1 MNQLDKIERYYDAA
15 PRSAARVER
24 IGPFEVFVN
33 VGAAWPYYA
42 RPALGAAEFSAQD
55 VQRVR
60 ERQRE
65 LGIPESFEWLA
76 ETTPALAAAAEAG
89 GVRVRHYPLLVLG
102 QLEEHHPVEGV
113 ELRLVTPEDDLARI
127 NAVAAVAFGGQPR
140 EPDPASL
147 EFQRDRLRR
156 GLTVSAV
163 ALIDGEPVATGSHQ
177 SVQDVS
183 ELVGIAT
190 LPSYQ
195 RRGFGTAL
203 TAFLAADALRRGSQT
218 VFLSAGDDAT
228 ARVYERVGFERVA
241 TACIA
246 EA

>member
-1 MNQLDKIERYYDAA
+1 LNLLDKIERYYDAA

-24 IGPFEVFVN
+24 VGPFEVFIKV
-33 VGAAWPYYA
+33 AAGLPYYA

-65 LGIPESFEWLA
+65 LGLPESFEWVA

-89 GVRVRHYPLLVLG
+89 GVPVRHYPLLVLG
-102 QLEEHHPVEGV
+102 QLKAHPLEGV
-113 ELRLVTPEDDLARI
+113 ELRLVTPEDDLPRI
-127 NAVAAVAFGGQPR
+127 NAVVAIAFGGQPGR
-140 EPDPASL
+140 AHQAQLD
-147 EFQRDRLRR
+147 FQRDRLRR

-177 SVQDVS
+177 PVQAVS

-190 LPSYQ
+190 LPTYQ
-195 RRGFGTAL
+195 RRGLGTAL

-228 ARVYERVGFERVA
+228 ARVYQRVGFERAA